1 MGLRPNTISLLSVV
15 FAAIAGACLAG
26 SARVEVPW
34 RAGCL
39 IVAAVC
45 IQFRLLCNL
54 FDGMVAVE
62 CGFQSKTGEI
72 WNDLPDRLAD
82 LVILVGAGY
91 SITSHAR
98 ADVLGWVAGALA
110 LITAYVRVLGRTA
123 GAPQTFVG
131 PMAKPHRM
139 ATITVACVVAAFEPL
154 WSGSGGVM
162 LAALA
167 LVIVGCVVTVVRRL
181 RIVVAA
187 LESR

>member
-15 FAAIAGACLAG
+15 FACLACAGLAG
-26 SARVEVPW
+26 SAHLGDAAR
-34 RAGCL
+34 
-39 IVAAVC
+39 AVC
-45 IQFRLLCNL
+45 LLGAALCIQLRLLCNL

-91 SITSHAR
+91 SITGHAP
-98 ADVLGWVAGALA
+98 APVLGWVAGALA
-110 LITAYVRVLGRTA
+110 LITAYVRVLGRSV

-139 ATITVACVVAAFEPL
+139 ATITVGCVVAIFEPL
-154 WSGSGGVM
+154 WAGSGEV
-162 LAALA
+162 LIVALA
-167 LVIVGCVVTVVRRL
+167 LVIVGCVGTVVRRL
-181 RIVVAA
+181 RLVVAA